1 MLFNRLTKSDQGS
14 LGIDV
19 KSWSGGSN
27 FWLLNGQYL
36 RIVAYF
42 LGSTLY
48 LTASLVFSTLQSA
61 KYRLFDSLFLFLFSL
76 TMRKITKE
84 TATALKECKKTK
96 IWNTEVIV
104 LNWTDKFWNYTI
116 SRLFLHSHMIWEFQK
131 RETGEKM
138 LSIYDMNWQTNTTKE
153 RLNGILTVFGIN
165 DWIYQKNWKWYTQDW
180 TEWTGSKYY
189 TSKNYN
195 F

>member
-1 MLFNRLTKSDQGS
+1 MKSS
-14 LGIDV
+14 FYPFFYI
-19 KSWSGGSN
+19 
-27 FWLLNGQYL
+27 
-36 RIVAYF
+36 
-42 LGSTLY
+42 
-48 LTASLVFSTLQSA
+48 
-61 KYRLFDSLFLFLFSL
+61 
-76 TMRKITKE
+76 TMRKITQL

-104 LNWTDKFWNYTI
+104 LNWTDKFWNYTL
-116 SRLFLHSHMIWEFQK
+116 SRLFLHSHKIGEFQK

-138 LSIYDMNWQTNTTKE
+138 LSIYDMNRQTNTTKE
-153 RLNGILTVFGIN
+153 RLNGILSVFWIN

-195 F
+195 I